1 MTKTGKPSKERNVGV
16 SATSSL
22 LNSAANMKI
31 NKALAN
37 TKTQQQTKK
46 GRSTTTT
53 SATAI
58 MCASVPLT
66 GSNVEGSDD
75 EKEMA
80 TEVGVGAESKTETK
94 TEAEA
99 AAATLASQSTLATA
113 NLSSFESARLQA
125 HTSVVSEAPKQTV
138 ATIASVSP
146 NESTVIT
153 EAVIPSATTIVSV
166 PATTVDVNVIN
177 DNQGEQQQQA
187 TENASESV
195 DNKIKVINYAHQH
208 QQEQQIYEHTNWLTA
223 YDLTNNSSNPGDK
236 TEFYALAPQHYLAH
250 LPYHTQPHSH
260 PHHYDPHQN
269 LNSVVNTDSMRN
281 NFALYSVYGSGGGTP
296 DHLHQHVVAL
306 NAAATAAAAATA
318 VSSSLTHGTSNID
331 EVIQDT
337 LKDECFDDAHS
348 SSFHML
354 TPVSDLQNLKDPN
367 SAIYALSHEQLLQQH
382 HQQQQLHLQHHQPH
396 PHQIS
401 SNNNNNS
408 ASSVGGD
415 SPSPTTA
422 LSTLQSFTQLNGAGH
437 PRESYGSISPE
448 HSSYF
453 TTPLSPVLQTS
464 SVYAGPLLT
473 STANGMQYG
482 MPLPSPTHN
491 HVHLHQ
497 QPHQHHNSTSNS
509 PGPGSGPLGALHASS
524 SPNHNHV
531 HLQQQSQ
538 QDQPN
543 NSTSSS
549 PGPGSGPLVGVN
561 GGSGGGVLPAYA
573 SLANYR
579 GHNDAWAN
587 HYEPIGYASSNASGQ
602 TQSSHLGTG
611 VIRNG
616 RAISAANT
624 AAAIAA
630 NDGSATNSVGVD
642 PSRYLTASASL
653 TASFFDADLFTE
665 GRECVNCGAISTPL
679 WRRDNTGHYLC
690 NACGLYMKMNGMNR
704 PLIKQ
709 PRRLNAS
716 RRAGLSCSNCLTT
729 YTSLWRR
736 NPSGEP
742 VCNACGLYFKLH
754 NVARPL
760 TMKKDT
766 IQKRKRK
773 PKGTKSE
780 KSKKKTIVSHNSIET
795 SNNNNLSCQNTG
807 LPLESQI
814 MDEVPD
820 EMKSIA
826 YMAYTPQHPQQSL
839 ENISSPASSHSS
851 SSSQQQQ
858 LCSGLDMSPNT
869 STPVSNSIYQMPS
882 PTHLQ
887 NNNNTLFNNNNSE
900 NTTKFLQKY
909 LQAQPLSNNNISAAA
924 VAAAAAMNNNI
935 KSEPSNVT
943 FPTTSTTTLTTASTL
958 SHDHNN
964 TIISLQNPYHQLVV
978 GQPVMPLCKSGPS
991 PYLTEEAQDQ
1001 QQQIKLEQQQHVEDL
1016 LLNRSISLDEQYEL
1030 AAYHHQQN
1038 QQQQQQLAV
1047 ASYAM
1052 QAAAHQQRKF
1062 GVDRETVVKM
1072 E

>member
-1 MTKTGKPSKERNVGV
+1 
-16 SATSSL
+16 
-22 LNSAANMKI
+22 
-31 NKALAN
+31 
-37 TKTQQQTKK
+37 
-46 GRSTTTT
+46 
-53 SATAI
+53 
-58 MCASVPLT
+58 
-66 GSNVEGSDD
+66 
-75 EKEMA
+75 
-80 TEVGVGAESKTETK
+80 
-94 TEAEA
+94 
-99 AAATLASQSTLATA
+99 
-113 NLSSFESARLQA
+113 
-125 HTSVVSEAPKQTV
+125 
-138 ATIASVSP
+138 
-146 NESTVIT
+146 
-153 EAVIPSATTIVSV
+153 
-166 PATTVDVNVIN
+166 
-177 DNQGEQQQQA
+177 
-187 TENASESV
+187 
-195 DNKIKVINYAHQH
+195 
-208 QQEQQIYEHTNWLTA
+208 
-223 YDLTNNSSNPGDK
+223 
-236 TEFYALAPQHYLAH
+236 
-250 LPYHTQPHSH
+250 
-260 PHHYDPHQN
+260 
-269 LNSVVNTDSMRN
+269 MRN

-382 HQQQQLHLQHHQPH
+382 HQQQ
-396 PHQIS
+396 QIS

-653 TASFFDADLFTE
+653 TALAAESGGDFYKNYSFNVSKA
-665 GRECVNCGAISTPL
+665 ST
-679 WRRDNTGHYLC
+679 
-690 NACGLYMKMNGMNR
+690 NANSTSIASAPAAAAAATTSTTTLDEQVSRANS
-704 PLIKQ
+704 
-709 PRRLNAS
+709 RRLNAS

-820 EMKSIA
+820 
-826 YMAYTPQHPQQSL
+826 
-839 ENISSPASSHSS
+839 ASSHSS